1 MNMLR
6 LFAFFF
12 ASALLAAAA
21 GSAGDTSSP
30 VKAAEGFYGV
40 YSTFH
45 PSDGIPDAAGRAKYA
60 PFISPAL
67 DKLLAEGN
75 AAEIKFNK
83 ANKAS
88 PPLIEGDLFTSMFEG
103 ATSYKVGACKLS
115 GAQASCAVD
124 LVYDDK
130 KDPPIRW
137 TDTVT
142 LTKTK
147 AGWRV
152 DDIGYGGAWEYANKG
167 KLSATVRQAIADSG
181 G

>member
-1 MNMLR
+1 MNLLR
-6 LFAFFF
+6 LFALCL
-12 ASALLAAAA
+12 ASVALAAAA
-21 GSAGDTSSP
+21 GIGADSP
-30 VKAAEGFYGV
+30 AKTAEGFYAT
-40 YSTFH
+40 YFTFH
-45 PSDGIPDAAGRAKYA
+45 PSDGIPNAAGRAKYA
-60 PFISPAL
+60 PFISAAL
-67 DKLLAEGN
+67 DKLLADGN
-75 AAEIKFNK
+75 AAEMKFNK

-103 ATSYKVGACKLS
+103 ATSYKVGACKAS
-115 GAQASCAVD
+115 GGGASCAVD

-137 TDTVT
+137 TDTVY

-152 DDIGYGGAWEYANKG
+152 DDIGYGGSWEYANKG
-167 KLSATVRQAIADSG
+167 RLGATVRQAISDSG

>member
-1 MNMLR
+1 MQPPPVSR
-6 LFAFFF
+6 
-12 ASALLAAAA
+12 
-21 GSAGDTSSP
+21 TSRQVRVSGRCGRKARTRCRP
-30 VKAAEGFYGV
+30 DKAAEAFYAV

-60 PFISPAL
+60 PFISAAL
-67 DKLLAEGN
+67 DKLLADGN

-83 ANKAS
+83 ANKDS

-115 GAQASCAVD
+115 GAEASCAVG

-130 KDPPIRW
+130 KDPPTRW

-152 DDIGYGGAWEYANKG
+152 DDIFYGGSWEYANKG
-167 KLSATVRQAIADSG
+167 RLGATLRQVIADSG

>member
-6 LFAFFF
+6 LFATCL
-12 ASALLAAAA
+12 AAAALAAAA
-21 GSAGDTSSP
+21 GTAADTSSP
-30 VKAAEGFYGV
+30 AKTAEGFYTI

-60 PFISPAL
+60 PFISVAL
-67 DKLLAEGN
+67 DKLLTDGN

-83 ANKAS
+83 ANKDS

-115 GAQASCAVD
+115 SAGASCAID

-130 KDPPIRW
+130 KDPAIRW
-137 TDTVT
+137 TDTVY

-152 DDIGYGGAWEYANKG
+152 DDIGYGGNWEYANKG
-167 KLSATVRQAIADSG
+167 RLSATVRQAIADSG

>member
-1 MNMLR
+1 MNLLR
-6 LFAFFF
+6 LFALTL
-12 ASALLAAAA
+12 ASAALAHAA
-21 GSAGDTSSP
+21 GSAADSP
-30 VKAAEGFYGV
+30 AKAAEGFYAA

-103 ATSYKVGACKLS
+103 ATSYKIGACKLS
-115 GAQASCAVD
+115 GGGASCTVD
-124 LVYDDK
+124 LVYDDH
-130 KDPPIRW
+130 KDAPTRW
-137 TDTVT
+137 TDTVY
-142 LTKTK
+142 LTQSK

-152 DDIGYGGAWEYANKG
+152 DDIGYGGNWDFGNKG
-167 KLSATVRQAIADSG
+167 RLSATVRQAIADSG

>member
-1 MNMLR
+1 MNPLR
-6 LFAFFF
+6 FF
-12 ASALLAAAA
+12 ALCLASVALAAAA
-21 GSAGDTSSP
+21 GFAADTSSP
-30 VKAAEGFYGV
+30 DKVADAFYAV

-60 PFISPAL
+60 PFISAAL

-75 AAEIKFNK
+75 AAEIRFNK
-83 ANKAS
+83 ANKDS

-115 GAQASCAVD
+115 GAEASCAVG

-130 KDPPIRW
+130 KDPPTRW

-152 DDIGYGGAWEYANKG
+152 DDIFYGGAWEYANKG
-167 KLSATVRQAIADSG
+167 RLGATLRQVIADSG

>member
-1 MNMLR
+1 MTMLR
-6 LFAFFF
+6 LFALCL
-12 ASALLAAAA
+12 ASVTLAAAA
-21 GSAGDTSSP
+21 GIAADSP
-30 VKAAEGFYGV
+30 AKTAEGFYAA

-60 PFISPAL
+60 PFISAAL
-67 DKLLAEGN
+67 DRLLADGN
-75 AAEIKFNK
+75 AAEMKFNK
-83 ANKAS
+83 ANKNS

-103 ATSYKVGACKLS
+103 ATSYKVGACKVS

-130 KDPPIRW
+130 TDPPIRW

-142 LTKTK
+142 LTKTNV
-147 AGWRV
+147 GWRV
-152 DDIGYGGAWEYANKG
+152 DDIGYGGSWEYANKG
-167 KLSATVRQAIADSG
+167 RLGATLRQVIADSG

>member
-6 LFAFFF
+6 VFALCL
-12 ASALLAAAA
+12 ASAALTAAA
-21 GSAGDTSSP
+21 GIAADSP
-30 VKAAEGFYGV
+30 AKAVEGFYAV

-45 PSDGIPDAAGRAKYA
+45 PSDGIPDTAGRAKYA
-60 PFISPAL
+60 PFISTSL
-67 DKLLAEGN
+67 DKLLADAN

-124 LVYDDK
+124 LVYDDR
-130 KDPPIRW
+130 KDSPIRW
-137 TDTVT
+137 TDTVYM
-142 LTKTK
+142 TKTK
-147 AGWRV
+147 ADWRV
-152 DDIGYGGAWEYANKG
+152 DDILYGGNWEYANKG
-167 KLSATVRQAIADSG
+167 RLGVTLRQVIADSG

>member
-1 MNMLR
+1 MNLLR
-6 LFAFFF
+6 FF
-12 ASALLAAAA
+12 ALSLASVALAAAA
-21 GSAGDTSSP
+21 GIGADSP
-30 VKAAEGFYGV
+30 AKTAEGFYAA

-45 PSDGIPDAAGRAKYA
+45 PSDGIP
-60 PFISPAL
+60 
-67 DKLLAEGN
+67 N
-75 AAEIKFNK
+75 AAELKFNK

-115 GAQASCAVD
+115 GGGASCAVD

-130 KDPPIRW
+130 KDAPIRW
-137 TDTVT
+137 TDTIT

-152 DDIGYGGAWEYANKG
+152 DDIFYGGAWEYANKG
-167 KLSATVRQAIADSG
+167 RLGATLRQVIADSG

>member
-6 LFAFFF
+6 LFALYFVSV
-12 ASALLAAAA
+12 AVAAAA
-21 GSAGDTSSP
+21 GIAADSP
-30 VKAAEGFYGV
+30 DKAAEGFYAA

-60 PFISPAL
+60 PFISPSL
-67 DKLLAEGN
+67 DKLLADGN
-75 AAEIKFNK
+75 AAEIKFKK
-83 ANKAS
+83 ANKDS

-115 GAQASCAVD
+115 GAQASCAVG

-137 TDTVT
+137 TDTVY

-147 AGWRV
+147 VGWRV
-152 DDIGYGGAWEYANKG
+152 DDIGYGGSWEYANKG
-167 KLSATVRQAIADSG
+167 RLGATLRQVIADSG

>member
-1 MNMLR
+1 MNLLR
-6 LFAFFF
+6 LFALCL
-12 ASALLAAAA
+12 ASAPLATAA
-21 GSAGDTSSP
+21 GSAADTSSP
-30 VKAAEGFYGV
+30 AKTAEGFYAV

-67 DKLLAEGN
+67 DKLFADGN
-75 AAEIKFNK
+75 AAEMKFNK

-103 ATSYKVGACKLS
+103 ATSYKVGACKVS
-115 GAQASCAVD
+115 GAQASCAVY

-130 KDPPIRW
+130 KDTPIRW

-142 LTKTK
+142 LMKTK

-152 DDIGYGGAWEYANKG
+152 DDIFYGGNWEYANKG
-167 KLSATVRQAIADSG
+167 RLSTTVRQAISDSG

>member
-6 LFAFFF
+6 LFALYFVSV
-12 ASALLAAAA
+12 AVAAAA
-21 GSAGDTSSP
+21 GIAADSP
-30 VKAAEGFYGV
+30 DKAAEGFYAA

-60 PFISPAL
+60 PFISAAL
-67 DKLLAEGN
+67 DKLLADGN
-75 AAEIKFNK
+75 AAEIKFKK
-83 ANKAS
+83 ANKDS

-115 GAQASCAVD
+115 GAQASCAVG

-137 TDTVT
+137 TDTVY

-147 AGWRV
+147 VGWRV
-152 DDIGYGGAWEYANKG
+152 DDIGYGGSWEYANKG
-167 KLSATVRQAIADSG
+167 RLGATLRQVIADSG

>member
-6 LFAFFF
+6 FF
-12 ASALLAAAA
+12 ALYLASAALAAAA
-21 GSAGDTSSP
+21 GVGADSP
-30 VKAAEGFYGV
+30 AKTVEGFYAV

-67 DKLLAEGN
+67 DKLLADGS

-83 ANKAS
+83 ANKDS

-152 DDIGYGGAWEYANKG
+152 DDIGYGGNWEYANKG
-167 KLSATVRQAIADSG
+167 RLSATVRQVIADSG

>member
-1 MNMLR
+1 MNILR
-6 LFAFFF
+6 LFALSL
-12 ASALLAAAA
+12 ASAALAAAA
-21 GSAGDTSSP
+21 GSAADTSSP
-30 VKAAEGFYGV
+30 AKTAEGFYAI

-45 PSDGIPDAAGRAKYA
+45 PSDGIPDAASRAKYA
-60 PFISPAL
+60 PFISPVL
-67 DKLLAEGN
+67 DKLLADGK
-75 AAEIKFNK
+75 AAEMKFNK

-115 GAQASCAVD
+115 GARASCAID
-124 LVYDDK
+124 LVFDDK

-137 TDTVT
+137 TDTAY

-152 DDIGYGGAWEYANKG
+152 DDIGYGGNWEYANKG
-167 KLSATVRQAIADSG
+167 RLSATLRQVIADSG

>member
-6 LFAFFF
+6 LFALYFVSV
-12 ASALLAAAA
+12 AVAAAA
-21 GSAGDTSSP
+21 GIAADSP
-30 VKAAEGFYGV
+30 DKAAEGFYAA

-45 PSDGIPDAAGRAKYA
+45 PSDGIPDATGRAKYA
-60 PFISPAL
+60 PFISAAL
-67 DKLLAEGN
+67 DKLLADGN
-75 AAEIKFNK
+75 AAEIKFKK
-83 ANKAS
+83 ANKDS

-115 GAQASCAVD
+115 GAQASCAVG

-137 TDTVT
+137 TDTVY

-147 AGWRV
+147 VGWRV
-152 DDIGYGGAWEYANKG
+152 DDIGYGGSWEYANKG
-167 KLSATVRQAIADSG
+167 RLGATLRQVIADSG

>member
-1 MNMLR
+1 MNLLR
-6 LFAFFF
+6 LFALTL
-12 ASALLAAAA
+12 ASAALAHAA
-21 GSAGDTSSP
+21 GSAADSP
-30 VKAAEGFYGV
+30 AKAAEGFYAA

-60 PFISPAL
+60 PFISAAL
-67 DKLLAEGN
+67 DKLLADGN
-75 AAEIKFNK
+75 AAETKFNK

-103 ATSYKVGACKLS
+103 ATSYKIGACKLS
-115 GAQASCAVD
+115 NAQASCAVD

-137 TDTVT
+137 TDTAY

-152 DDIGYGGAWEYANKG
+152 DDIGYGGNWEYANKG
-167 KLSATVRQAIADSG
+167 RLSATVRQVIADSG

>member
-6 LFAFFF
+6 LFGLCL
-12 ASALLAAAA
+12 ASVALAAAA
-21 GSAGDTSSP
+21 GIGADSP
-30 VKAAEGFYGV
+30 AKAAEGFYAV

-67 DKLLAEGN
+67 DKLLADGS

-115 GAQASCAVD
+115 GGGASCAVD

-167 KLSATVRQAIADSG
+167 KLSATVRQAISDSG

>member
-1 MNMLR
+1 MNMPR
-6 LFAFFF
+6 FF
-12 ASALLAAAA
+12 ALCLASVALAAVAGFAA
-21 GSAGDTSSP
+21 DSP
-30 VKAAEGFYGV
+30 AKTAEGFYAV

-60 PFISPAL
+60 PFISAAL
-67 DKLLAEGN
+67 DKLLADGN

-83 ANKAS
+83 ANKDS

-103 ATSYKVGACKLS
+103 ATSYKIGACKMS
-115 GAQASCAVD
+115 GAQASCAVN

-130 KDPPIRW
+130 KDTPIRW
-137 TDTVT
+137 TDTVY

-152 DDIGYGGAWEYANKG
+152 DDVGYGGSWEYANKG
-167 KLSATVRQAIADSG
+167 RLSATVRQAIADSG

>member
-6 LFAFFF
+6 LCALCL
-12 ASALLAAAA
+12 ASVTLAAVA
-21 GSAGDTSSP
+21 GVGADSP
-30 VKAAEGFYGV
+30 ATTAEGFYAV
-40 YSTFH
+40 YATFH

-60 PFISPAL
+60 PFISAAL
-67 DKLLAEGN
+67 DRLLADGN

-83 ANKAS
+83 ANKDS

-103 ATSYKVGACKLS
+103 ATSYKVCACKVS
-115 GAQASCAVD
+115 GAQASCAVG
-124 LVYDDK
+124 LVYDIR
-130 KDPPIRW
+130 KDAPIRW

-152 DDIGYGGAWEYANKG
+152 DDIFYGGNCEYANKG
-167 KLSATVRQAIADSG
+167 RLGATLRQVIADSG

>member
-6 LFAFFF
+6 LFAPCL
-12 ASALLAAAA
+12 ASVVLAAVAGIAA
-21 GSAGDTSSP
+21 DTSSP
-30 VKAAEGFYGV
+30 AKTAEGFYAV
-40 YSTFH
+40 YATFH

-60 PFISPAL
+60 PFISAAL
-67 DKLLAEGN
+67 DKLLADGN

-83 ANKAS
+83 ANKDS

-103 ATSYKVGACKLS
+103 ATSYKVGACKVS
-115 GAQASCAVD
+115 GGGASCAVD

-137 TDTVT
+137 TDTVY

-167 KLSATVRQAIADSG
+167 KLSATVRQAISNSG